1 MAPIPFTF
9 NCSIDELA
17 TLDLTINI
25 GLRQTQLDAGR
36 AKGLANPAIIDF
48 PNWDAVAVSLGLV
61 VVDAETGEDTDTPL
75 PKPTFPLTNEAMLD
89 LPFVLVRYLIGDD
102 AIGDGLREHR
112 EQSSPNL
119 RRR

>member
-1 MAPIPFTF
+1 MAVIPFTF
-9 NCSIDELA
+9 NCSVSELA
-17 TLDLTINI
+17 TLEITINI

-36 AKGLANPAIIDF
+36 QSGKINLAVIDF

-61 VVDAETGEDTDTPL
+61 VVDADGEDTKDPL
-75 PKPTFPLTNEAMLD
+75 PKPVFPLTNEAMLD
-89 LPFVLVRYLIGDD
+89 LPFVLVRYIIGDD

-112 EQSSPNL
+112 ETASPNL